1 MSGSKTIWGIHME
14 WDDAASQ
21 SDSKEIAIGWE
32 VMGDL
37 SKLSASRD
45 TFKAAYAK
53 LFPAE
58 RPGAIPVKAGVLY
71 RFSKEMKIGDIVVY
85 PSKHD
90 RMVNIG
96 IIAGDYAFR
105 PEIDKDYPHRR
116 AVHWKVRQPRAQ
128 FTQAAL
134 YEIGSA
140 ITLFQVSNNSDE
152 FLAAL
157 DGKAFRAADIDEATA
172 AEIAVQAD
180 ESVEDFVIKRLKNG
194 ISAEQFEQFVAEL
207 LRSMDYHVRV
217 SRYAGDGG
225 VDIIA
230 HRDELGF
237 EPPII
242 KVQCKQMLTT
252 IGGPTVQ
259 QLLGAIQP
267 NEHALFVTLGDY
279 SADAVRIERGKSNL
293 RLISGSDLVQMILNN
308 YEKFDPRFKALL
320 PLKRSYVPSG
330 LQTDT
335 SSSAG

>member
-1 MSGSKTIWGIHME
+1 MSGGKTIWGIHME
-14 WDDAASQ
+14 WDQATSQPDA
-21 SDSKEIAIGWE
+21 KEIAIGWE
-32 VMGDL
+32 EMGDL
-37 SKLSASRD
+37 NKLPASRD
-45 TFKAAYAK
+45 TFKTTYAK
-53 LFPAE
+53 LFPTE
-58 RPGAIPVKAGVLY
+58 KPGAIPVKAGVLY

-85 PSKHD
+85 PSKND

-96 IIAGDYAFR
+96 IVEGDYCFR
-105 PEIDKDYPHRR
+105 PEVDKDYPHRR
-116 AVHWKVRQPRAQ
+116 AVKWKLHQPRAQ

-140 ITLFQVSNNSDE
+140 ITLFQVTNNSDE
-152 FLAAL
+152 FVAAL
-157 DGKAFRAADIDEATA
+157 EGKAFKAADIDETTA

-217 SRYAGDGG
+217 SRYTGDGG

-237 EPPII
+237 QPPII
-242 KVQCKQMLTT
+242 KVQCKQTLAT

-259 QLLGAIQP
+259 QLLGAIQS

-279 SADAVRIERGKSNL
+279 SSDAVRIERGKSNL
-293 RLISGSDLVQMILNN
+293 RLIGGSDLVQMILNN

-330 LQTDT
+330 LQTDAPP
-335 SSSAG
+335 SGE